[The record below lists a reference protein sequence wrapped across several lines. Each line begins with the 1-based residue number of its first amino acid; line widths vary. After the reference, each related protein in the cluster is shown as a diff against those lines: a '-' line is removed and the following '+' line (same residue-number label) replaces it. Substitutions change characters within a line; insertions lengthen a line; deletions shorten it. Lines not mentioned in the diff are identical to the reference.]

1 MALRSGGG
9 WGRDG
14 GKGERRDSDHF
25 ALFFNAK
32 EDTKDRADPPSE
44 WDRLVSHA
52 D

>member
-14 GKGERRDSDHF
+14 GKGEPRGS
-25 ALFFNAK
+25 FFNAK

-44 WDRLVSHA
+44 RDRPVPHA